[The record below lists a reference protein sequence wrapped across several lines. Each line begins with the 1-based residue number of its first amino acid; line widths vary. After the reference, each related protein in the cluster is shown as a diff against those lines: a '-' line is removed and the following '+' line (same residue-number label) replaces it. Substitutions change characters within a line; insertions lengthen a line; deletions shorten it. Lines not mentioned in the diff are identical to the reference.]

1 MYLLFFVSLV
11 WAFSFGLIKN
21 TLAGVDAN
29 FIAAAR
35 LWIALAVFLPFLR
48 LRGVNRP
55 LALRLGLAG
64 VFQFGLMYL
73 AYNYAFHYLEAYE
86 VALFT
91 IFTPI
96 YVTLIHDAFERRLNR
111 LHLATAAL
119 AVIGTAVVKGGSWL
133 QSGVLVGFLLV
144 QVSNLCFAF
153 GQVYYV
159 RIMESA
165 PQVNNRQVFALP
177 YLGGALVAS
186 LAAAAFTPWAELTLT
201 TRQAGTLLYL
211 GAVASGLCFFLWN
224 IGARQVDAGTLA
236 IFNDLKIPLAVTV
249 SLVFFGEQAG
259 LPNLLLGGSIVM
271 AALWL
276 NESGV
281 RRLESRANAV

>member
-1 MYLLFFVSLV
+1 LYLLFIVSLV

-21 TLAGVDAN
+21 TLAGVDAS

-55 LALRLGLAG
+55 LVLHLGLAG

-119 AVIGTAVVKGGSWL
+119 AVIGTAVVKGGSL
-133 QSGVLVGFLLV
+133 QQSGVLTGFLLV

-159 RIMESA
+159 RIMEGS
-165 PQVNNRQVFALP
+165 PQVNNRQVFALL

-186 LAAAAFTPWAELTLT
+186 LAAAAYTPWAELTLS

-236 IFNDLKIPLAVTV
+236 IFNDLKIPLAITV
-249 SLVFFGEQAG
+249 SLVFFGEQTS
-259 LPNLLLGGSIVM
+259 LPNLLLGGTIIM

-281 RRLESRANAV
+281 RRLESRANLV

>member
-1 MYLLFFVSLV
+1 MYLLLFVSLV

-35 LWIALAVFLPFLR
+35 LWIALAVFLPFMR
-48 LRGVNRP
+48 LGGVDRR
-55 LALRLGLAG
+55 LAARLGLAG

-96 YVTLIHDAFERRLNR
+96 YVTLIHDALERRLNG
-111 LHLATAAL
+111 LHLATTVL
-119 AVIGTAVVKGGSWL
+119 AVIGTAVVKGNNL
-133 QSGVLVGFLLV
+133 QQSGVLVGFLLV
-144 QVSNLCFAF
+144 QISNLCFAF

-165 PQVNNRQVFALP
+165 PQVNNRHIFALP

-186 LAAAAFTPWAELTLT
+186 FAAAAFTPWAGLTLT
-201 TRQAGTLLYL
+201 ARQAGTLLYL

-224 IGARQVDAGTLA
+224 IGARQVDNGMLA
-236 IFNDLKIPLAVTV
+236 IFNDVKIPLAVAV
-249 SLVFFGEQAG
+249 SLVFFGEQAS
-259 LPNLLLGGSIVM
+259 LPNLLLGGAIIM

-276 NESGV
+276 NEAGL
-281 RRLESRANAV
+281 RRLESRPSTG